1 MKTAMKTANR
11 ILTSI
16 AVVAAAV
23 ATVLPVGEAQ
33 AQKRW
38 SIATSS
44 TGSSPYMTGSNI
56 ATVLNRLQD
65 KVLLSAQTS
74 GGFNENLAL
83 VGADKVNLAMSTTM
97 HADFAY
103 TGRGRFGK
111 LPGNEM
117 FRSIRLLFPVTLDTL
132 HIAVLAKSGIKLLQD
147 LKGRKVNLNVPATA
161 TRSINKRFFAAAK
174 INLNDFKVFA
184 ISTKGSFDALRD
196 GVIDATSNILPKGAG
211 ILQQLA
217 AAKPVDLVPI
227 PGDVFERLNKMF
239 AGTLARSIVKAN
251 TYPGQTADVP
261 SFSIPAVLITN
272 EKSDPDLI
280 YAFVRAY
287 WENIGGL
294 VKLDRTLGDVSLKFA
309 AAAADRAATPMHPGA
324 ARYFKEKGLLR

>member
-1 MKTAMKTANR
+1 MKTANR

-16 AVVAAAV
+16 AVVAAVTASV
-23 ATVLPVGEAQ
+23 ATVSPVGEAL
-33 AQKRW
+33 AQERW

-65 KVLLSAQTS
+65 KLLLSAQTS
-74 GGFNENLAL
+74 GGFKENLAL
-83 VGADKVNLAMSTTM
+83 VGAGKVNLAMSTTM

-103 TGRGRFGK
+103 TGRGKFGK

-132 HIAVLAKSGIKLLQD
+132 HIAVLANSGIKSLQD

-161 TRSINKRFFAAAK
+161 TRSINKRVFAAANIDLK
-174 INLNDFKVFA
+174 DFKVFGIA
-184 ISTKGSFDALRD
+184 TKGSFDALRD

-217 AAKPVDLVPI
+217 ATKPVDLVPI
-227 PGDVFERLNKMF
+227 PNDVFDRLNKMF

-272 EKSDPDLI
+272 EKSDPDLV

-287 WENIGGL
+287 WENIGEL
-294 VKLDRTLGDVSLKFA
+294 VKFDRTLGDVSIELA
-309 AAAADRAATPMHPGA
+309 ASAVSKAATPLHPGA
-324 ARYFKEKGLLR
+324 ARYFREKGLLP